1 MLLMFVYSVMGVSLF
16 ATVKIAEP
24 LNVDIVNFQKFLNVF
39 LILYRAICGENWHL
53 IMDAIGRPRTLSFQ
67 CESDFNF
74 SAYQETGV
82 PGQCGNRAYAIFY
95 FVSFTLVVKLTILN
109 LFIAIILQRYVD
121 LYNQ

>member
-1 MLLMFVYSVMGVSLF
+1 LRVIRVYRLLHKAERIKIILLTLLNSLGSLGNAGGLLLLVMFVYSVIGVTLF

-24 LNVDIVNFQKFLNVF
+24 LNVDIVNFQTFLNVF

-67 CESDFNF
+67 CESDFSF

-82 PGQCGNRAYAIFY
+82 PG
-95 FVSFTLVVKLTILN
+95 
-109 LFIAIILQRYVD
+109 
-121 LYNQ
+121 